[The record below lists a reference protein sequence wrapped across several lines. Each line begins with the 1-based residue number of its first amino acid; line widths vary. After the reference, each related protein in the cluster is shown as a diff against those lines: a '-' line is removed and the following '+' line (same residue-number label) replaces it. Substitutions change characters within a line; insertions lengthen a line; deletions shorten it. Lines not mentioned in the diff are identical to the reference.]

1 MTAFI
6 AVRIFVLERS
16 LIMAKNK
23 KQFLVLGLGRF
34 GQSVAQTLHGKGYEV
49 MAVDGDID
57 KVNEALEF
65 CTRAVKADLHE
76 ETALES
82 IGAGEFDVAVVAVGK
97 DTEASIMSTM
107 ILKELGVKNVIVKAN
122 TEIQKKALYKIG
134 ADKVVFPER
143 DMGRRVALSLI
154 HDNVF
159 DFMELSDDISIAE
172 IPVLDQWAGKT
183 LIENDIR
190 RNHDINIIAIKNGDD
205 ITVSY
210 GGDRILSSD
219 DVLVVIG
226 TVSAISKVASK

>member
-1 MTAFI
+1 
-6 AVRIFVLERS
+6 
-16 LIMAKNK
+16 MAKNK

-34 GQSVAQTLHGKGYEV
+34 GISVAQTLHSKGYEV
-49 MAVDGDID
+49 MAVDGDIE
-57 KVNEALEF
+57 KVNDAVEY
-65 CTRAVKADLHE
+65 CTRAVKADLDD
-76 ETALES
+76 ETVLEA

-97 DTEASIMSTM
+97 DVEASIMSTM

-143 DMGRRVALSLI
+143 DMGRRVAMSII

-172 IPVLDQWAGKT
+172 IPVLEEWAGKT

-190 RNHDINIIAIKNGDD
+190 RRYDINIIAIKNGED
-205 ITVSY
+205 ISVSY
-210 GGDRILSSD
+210 GGDRVLSMD
-219 DVLVVIG
+219 DILVVIG
-226 TVSAISKVASK
+226 TVDAIGRVCK